1 MGEFV
6 STHRLH
12 PLLFLS
18 LIKEEGKA
26 ERRQTRVTNR
36 RIKRRGARLS
46 GALVCRR
53 STAALA

>member
-1 MGEFV
+1 MGEIV
-6 STHRLH
+6 SFLRLH
-12 PLLFLS
+12 PLLFSS
-18 LIKEEGKA
+18 LFKEKGKA

-36 RIKRRGARLS
+36 RTVRCGARLS